1 MSLKPTAAA
10 PARKGLAAVIEELER
25 SPLHPAYWALAF
37 LALVTLRNLLEG
49 ALGPSGS
56 VGFVYFASPS
66 ALMVL
71 DHFLFF
77 YVSVFLAIAIV
88 LAALTRERVGRV
100 MKVMTPAWVL
110 VLIPPFLDHLLTGG
124 HGANITYLTD
134 LSSVFLRF
142 FDPKAT
148 FERVSQGQRVEIV
161 AACLLA
167 LSYVRLK
174 TGSWLRAVV
183 AFAAVYVV
191 LAAHGILPMAYARLT
206 GGSLAASG
214 AAPAVIYRAAFKS
227 GGIVPDESRKL
238 ALLFLLTSSL
248 LGWGAYA
255 MHAPA
260 KARAILRN
268 ARPLRSV
275 HYIGMAAFGVA
286 CGWALAAPAGV
297 GFSGGGDI
305 LGVLGICLATF
316 LAFQGSVALNDLF
329 DEEGDRLVGAPR
341 PLATGSLDR
350 GDVAGLAAAASL
362 AALLFA
368 LNVKYSTFLFILLAL
383 AVSFIY
389 SAPPL
394 RIKRFPVLATLLL
407 GCVSLF
413 ACLGGFT
420 SFAEERA
427 AAVFPLRLG
436 WTIVLAFG
444 LGFSAKDLKDVE
456 GDRATGVFTLPV
468 LAGPRGGRIA
478 VAALVLLGYIVV
490 PLLLPFRVLIAP
502 ALVLGTASAAMALFW
517 RRGRLDEIL
526 LALCIAFTAV
536 VGVTAFRGFDRL
548 VDADSPRVRASL
560 LEFPGREAEA
570 WQDWT
575 RAASFYAPAA
585 DVLRGD
591 IDLQQRTG
599 AALSQSGRLAEAV
612 PVLER
617 AVALDP
623 SSPVS
628 REHLAM
634 AKSRLGGTEEAGR
647 ELRAAVRENL
657 QPRVFC
663 SLLGEHELARNDPAA
678 AAAAFAGALRLGQPD
693 VPARVRLADALN
705 LCGRRAD
712 ARTQYEVAVARR
724 PASAEARDALARFYH
739 IEGDL
744 DDAVREFREAV
755 RLAPREPA
763 FWNNL
768 GTAYRSRRDYRAALD
783 ALATATGLAPRMV
796 DPYYNRGQV
805 YDALG
810 RKEEAR
816 RQYLLALE
824 LDPSFGPARQAL
836 ERVTRSGAPREAP

>member
-1 MSLKPTAAA
+1 M
-10 PARKGLAAVIEELER
+10 RKGLPAVIEGLER

-77 YVSVFLAIAIV
+77 YVSVFLAISIV

-110 VLIPPFLDHLLTGG
+110 VLIPPFLDHVLTGG
-124 HGANITYLTD
+124 HGAKITYLTD

-148 FERVSQGQRVEIV
+148 FERVSQGQRVEIL

-167 LSYVRLK
+167 LAYVRVK
-174 TGSWLRAVV
+174 TRSWLRAAV

-206 GGSLAASG
+206 GGSLAASD
-214 AAPAVIYRAAFKS
+214 AAPQVIYRAAFKS

-238 ALLFLLTSSL
+238 ALLFLLSSSL
-248 LGWGAYA
+248 LGWAAYA
-255 MHAPA
+255 IHAPA

-268 ARPLRSV
+268 MRPLRSV
-275 HYIGMAAFGVA
+275 HYVGLAVFGIA
-286 CGWALAAPAGV
+286 CGWALVAPAGV
-297 GFSGGGDI
+297 AFSGGGDV

-341 PLATGSLDR
+341 PLVTGALDR
-350 GDVAGLAAAASL
+350 GDVAGFAAAASL

-368 LNVKYSTFLFILLAL
+368 LNVKYSTFLLIVLAL

-394 RIKRFPVLATLLL
+394 RLKRFPVLATLLL

-427 AAVFPLRLG
+427 TAVFPLRLG

-456 GDRATGVFTLPV
+456 GDRATGVFTLPT
-468 LAGPRGGRIA
+468 LLGPRGGRIA
-478 VAALVLLGYIVV
+478 VAALVALGYLVAPI
-490 PLLLPFRVLIAP
+490 LLPFRALIVP

-517 RRGRLDEIL
+517 RRDRLDEIL
-526 LALCIAFTAV
+526 LALCIAFTAI
-536 VGVTAFRGFDRL
+536 VGVTAFLGFDRL
-548 VDADSPRVRASL
+548 VDLGSPVVRATA
-560 LEFPGREAEA
+560 LELHGRRAEA
-570 WQDWT
+570 WQDWPT
-575 RAASFYAPAA
+575 AAAFYAPAA
-585 DVLRGD
+585 DVLQD
-591 IDLQQRTG
+591 DTDLQQRTG
-599 AALSQSGRLAEAV
+599 AALAQSGRLAEAV

-623 SSPVS
+623 SSSVS

-634 AKSRLGGTEEAGR
+634 VRSRLGAADEAER
-647 ELRAAVRENL
+647 ELRAAIRENL
-657 QPRVFC
+657 QPRVFR
-663 SLLGEHELARNDPAA
+663 SLLGEHQLAQNDPASA
-678 AAAAFAGALRLGQPD
+678 VAAFAAALRLGQPD
-693 VPARVRLADALN
+693 IPARVRLADALN
-705 LCGRRAD
+705 QCGRKVD
-712 ARTQYEVAVARR
+712 ARAQYEVAVGRR
-724 PASAEARDALARFYH
+724 PESAEARDALARFYH
-739 IEGDL
+739 LEGDL

-755 RLAPREPA
+755 KLAPQEPA

-768 GTAYRSRRDYRAALD
+768 GTAYRSKRDYRAALD
-783 ALATATGLAPRMV
+783 ALANATRLAPRMV
-796 DPYYNRGQV
+796 DPYYNRGQIC
-805 YDALG
+805 DALG

-824 LDPSFGPARQAL
+824 LDPSFAPARQAL
-836 ERVTRSGAPREAP
+836 ERASRSAVKTP